1 MTSKPA
7 TKAVPDSVEGAIR
20 SLARQCGIRR
30 VILFGSRARGDN
42 HERSDIDL
50 AVSGG
55 NVAEFT
61 CDIDYETPT
70 LLMFDVVNLDKP
82 VSQALR
88 DRLERDGVVLYE
100 E

>member
-1 MTSKPA
+1 MVGVGQLHQRHVCTA
-7 TKAVPDSVEGAIR
+7 GVG
-20 SLARQCGIRR
+20 
-30 VILFGSRARGDN
+30 
-42 HERSDIDL
+42 L

-55 NVAEFT
+55 NVAEFS

-88 DRLERDGVVLYE
+88 DSIERDGVVLYE